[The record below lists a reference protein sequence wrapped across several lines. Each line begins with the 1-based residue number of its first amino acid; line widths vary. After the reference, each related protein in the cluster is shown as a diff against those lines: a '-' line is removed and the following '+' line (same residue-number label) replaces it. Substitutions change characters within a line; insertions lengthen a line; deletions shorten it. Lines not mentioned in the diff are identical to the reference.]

1 MESSV
6 APRVIFQ
13 RGNVC
18 TEHSLLKTR
27 QQWRDF
33 DTKPHTTKLRLKLQL
48 RLPQKRSQRPTG
60 GVRNLLVN
68 MGEVICL
75 ADPGHPALQRR
86 AMLQQPACCY
96 ASLAFLL
103 SFSPCC
109 KNLPLRIAPRSNF
122 LSWQSGWY
130 PNWTEFCSTA
140 QPPETG
146 KTDTWCP
153 INAGRATLRMCL
165 FYTVFIFK
173 TTELL
178 TVPENELQNNKAMRG
193 QNQEYRSSRD
203 ARAGGLVSGPLSTV
217 TKYCGVYR
225 SQHPERARSHLTSE
239 A

>member
-60 GVRNLLVN
+60 VVRNLLIN

-96 ASLAFLL
+96 ASLAFFL

-109 KNLPLRIAPRSNF
+109 KNLPLRIAP
-122 LSWQSGWY
+122 
-130 PNWTEFCSTA
+130 FCLGSLD
-140 QPPETG
+140 
-146 KTDTWCP
+146 DTQ
-153 INAGRATLRMCL
+153 
-165 FYTVFIFK
+165 
-173 TTELL
+173 TELSFVRLHNHLKQEKL
-178 TVPENELQNNKAMRG
+178 TRG
-193 QNQEYRSSRD
+193 
-203 ARAGGLVSGPLSTV
+203 VLSTL
-217 TKYCGVYR
+217 GE
-225 SQHPERARSHLTSE
+225 QL
-239 A
+239 